1 MKSKVSAI
9 ITTKNSA
16 KTLEKLLK
24 SLKNQTYKNL
34 EIIVVDNNSSDK
46 TVEMARKY
54 TKKVYQK
61 GPERSAQR
69 NLAAEKSTGKY
80 LLFLDSDMELTK
92 RVVEDCVQTARRS
105 DLKLLVIP
113 EKTIGKG
120 LIPAVRRFEREMY
133 MGDLTVEV
141 ARFFKGAVFFKF
153 GGYDLELTGPEDYDL
168 PYRIS
173 KKYKIGRSNQYILH
187 NESGLTLLGL
197 LKKKYYYARCGALY
211 AGKHPELV
219 SLQGNILFRKA
230 YFRNWRKFV
239 GNPLLGA
246 AFIFVRIL
254 ETMWA
259 VSGYISAVGLGGFVK
274 SLLKILKVS

>member
-1 MKSKVSAI
+1 MQSKVSAI

-24 SLKNQTYKNL
+24 SLKNQTHRNL
-34 EIIVVDNNSSDK
+34 ETIVIDNNSSDR
-46 TVEMARKY
+46 TVEIAKKY
-54 TKKVYQK
+54 TQKVYRK

-92 RVVEDCVQTARRS
+92 RVVEDCVQTAQKFGF
-105 DLKLLVIP
+105 KLLVIP
-113 EKTIGKG
+113 ERTIGEG
-120 LIPAVRRFEREMY
+120 LIPTVRRFEREMY

-141 ARFFKGAVFFKF
+141 ARFFERSVFFEF
-153 GGYDLELTGPEDYDL
+153 GGYDPELTGPEDYDL

-173 KKYKIGRSNQYILH
+173 KKYKIGRSNHYILH
-187 NESGLTLLGL
+187 NESGLTLSRL
-197 LKKKYYYARCGALY
+197 LRKKYYYASRGALY
-211 AGKHPELV
+211 ASKHPELI

-230 YFRNWRKFV
+230 YFKNWKKFV

-246 AFIFVRIL
+246 TFIFVRIL
-254 ETMWA
+254 EAIWA
-259 VSGYISAVGLGGFVK
+259 VAGYLNAVGLGGFAK
-274 SLLKILKVS
+274 SLLKMHKIS

>member
-24 SLKNQTYKNL
+24 SLKNQTYKSL

-46 TVEMARKY
+46 TVEIAKRY
-54 TKKVYQK
+54 TKNVYRK

-69 NLAAEKSTGKY
+69 NLGAEKSTGRY

-92 RVVEDCVQTARRS
+92 RVVEDCVQTAQKFGFKS
-105 DLKLLVIP
+105 LVIP
-113 EKTIGKG
+113 ERTIGEG

-133 MGDLTVEV
+133 MGDLTIEV
-141 ARFFKGAVFFKF
+141 ARFFERSVFFKF

-173 KKYKIGRSNQYILH
+173 KKYKVGWSNYYILH
-187 NESGLTLLGL
+187 NESGLDLFSLLR
-197 LKKKYYYARCGALY
+197 KKYYYASEGALY
-211 AGKHPELV
+211 ASKHPELI
-219 SLQGNILFRKA
+219 SSQGNILFRKT
-230 YFRNWRKFV
+230 YFRNWKKFV
-239 GNPLLGA
+239 SNPLLGTT
-246 AFIFVRIL
+246 FIFVRIL
-254 ETMWA
+254 ETIWA
-259 VSGYISAVGLGGFVK
+259 VAGYISVVGLGGFTK
-274 SLLKILKVS
+274 SLFRMLRAS